1 MEEQVMVTTTMSP
14 EQWAHIVQ
22 SLAELRAY
30 KESEAKMR
38 GAAPSSEIAAASSST
53 SISALKRAKR
63 KKKKKQQQAAA
74 VIEEVKA
81 VSNSFSSPPAKRL
94 HEILEPPKA
103 SPVPPTSPTPA
114 ATRVQRE
121 QRDQRKALG
130 PETDSTPAPPVVK
143 KSSPAPTPKPAPS
156 VVAVPPKERIAKKK
170 PRTAVRV
177 PVKTESFI
185 DVDSW
190 NLALPLWFLVGVV
203 VLFLPS
209 LLPPRPLP
217 QYIHNPAPPPRPR
230 HGWFTATA
238 CPAPSSSMTQQP
250 SSRCALVFQPRVR
263 HVVT

>member
-1 MEEQVMVTTTMSP
+1 MMEEQVMVTTTMSP

-38 GAAPSSEIAAASSST
+38 GAAPSSSEIAAASSST

-63 KKKKKQQQAAA
+63 KKKKQQQAAA

-94 HEILEPPKA
+94 HEILEAPRV

-203 VLFLPS
+203 VRFLSSLLLVLFLSIYSQPS
-209 LLPPRPLP
+209 
-217 QYIHNPAPPPRPR
+217 PPPSQAWLVYSNGLSGAFVFNDSAAIVKVRFSLPTSR
-230 HGWFTATA
+230 
-238 CPAPSSSMTQQP
+238 APLT
-250 SSRCALVFQPRVR
+250 
-263 HVVT
+263 

>member
-1 MEEQVMVTTTMSP
+1 MVTTTMSP

-30 KESEAKMR
+30 KESEAKIR
-38 GAAPSSEIAAASSST
+38 ATSASLEIATSSST

-63 KKKKKQQQAAA
+63 KKKKQQQAAEA
-74 VIEEVKA
+74 GEEVKV

-94 HEILEPPKA
+94 QEILEAPKV

-114 ATRVQRE
+114 TRVQRE
-121 QRDQRKALG
+121 RDQHKALG
-130 PETDSTPAPPVVK
+130 PETDSTTPAPHVVK

-156 VVAVPPKERIAKKK
+156 LVAVPKERIAKKK
-170 PRTAVRV
+170 PRTTVRL

-203 VLFLPS
+203 VRSCLLSSSSSSSVYSQPS
-209 LLPPRPLP
+209 P
-217 QYIHNPAPPPRPR
+217 
-230 HGWFTATA
+230 
-238 CPAPSSSMTQQP
+238 PSSQ
-250 SSRCALVFQPRVR
+250 AWLVYSNGLSGAFVFNDSAAIVRVR
-263 HVVT
+263 LSLPTSREPLT